1 ARSLCRYGCRAIDDE
16 HHIFIDCRRFHKLR
30 KEATVSVS
38 RLTATRIDDTL
49 VWPLGSSTYYLGYLP
64 PLDALLS
71 AVRFDTVI
79 AREKFLSG
87 ISKGWHYSGIR
98 LASRIF
104 GLYQK
109 ERRDAEIKR
118 TR

>member
-1 ARSLCRYGCRAIDDE
+1 LCRYGCRTIDDE
-16 HHIFIDCRRFHKLR
+16 HHIFIECRRFHKLR
-30 KEATVSVS
+30 EEATVSLLFS
-38 RLTATRIDDTL
+38 RDGS

-79 AREKFLSG
+79 TREKFLSG

-104 GLYQK
+104 G
-109 ERRDAEIKR
+109 
-118 TR
+118 